1 MGRWLF
7 DRRLNDLWIYY
18 WLQVLWNFHFTGII
32 ICISHNFLI
41 AYIHGCWASSVDPFR
56 GPLQWT
62 SRGPPVDLF
71 SGSDLW
77 TSPVDLIWGPAN
89 WAAMIFFI
97 YENFLLVLFC
107 MPSNTPLFAFN
118 SGVEYYI
125 RKVFIVLFFHF
136 LAKCA
141 MQADDAFCYFNVV
154 FFVPPFSFRSP
165 LYNCT
170 FDAEE
175 FVKSVVHKMSGVDFC
190 AATATQ
196 EKHNPST
203 ASAASTLVRG
213 GGISRKIIKR
223 PKAQQTAWFHSTPL
237 TSTHTRNFSTTF
249 TSYK

>member
-1 MGRWLF
+1 MRSTEEVQRKGP
-7 DRRLNDLWIYY
+7 RRRSTEEARKRTNDFFYIWKI
-18 WLQVLWNFHFTGII
+18 F
-32 ICISHNFLI
+32 ICLI
-41 AYIHGCWASSVDPFR
+41 LYA
-56 GPLQWT
+56 QWH
-62 SRGPPVDLF
+62 
-71 SGSDLW
+71 
-77 TSPVDLIWGPAN
+77 
-89 WAAMIFFI
+89 
-97 YENFLLVLFC
+97 
-107 MPSNTPLFAFN
+107 PLFAFN

-190 AATATQ
+190 ATTATQ